1 MTPLMLRQFWSIVE
15 ETQTAFLLGLDD
27 NALVQWLM
35 RQLRT
40 ERSLNSEERDR
51 VNAYIRDRLPLIRE
65 LAQGR

>member
-15 ETQTAFLLGLDD
+15 DTQTAFLLSLDD
-27 NALVQWLM
+27 SALVQWLM

-40 ERSLNSEERDR
+40 ERLLNGEESDR

-65 LAQGR
+65 LAQER